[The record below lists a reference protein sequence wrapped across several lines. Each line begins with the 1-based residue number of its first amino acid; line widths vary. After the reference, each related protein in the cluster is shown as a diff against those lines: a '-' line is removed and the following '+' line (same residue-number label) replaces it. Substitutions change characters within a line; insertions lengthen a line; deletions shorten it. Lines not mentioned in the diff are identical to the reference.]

1 MDLQNIVKN
10 LADVQPN
17 GRPFVSLYLNLE
29 TDAVSRKESERFL
42 TERYQRLIKSDAQSL
57 PIGKEANMIWR
68 HIENYLAEDLNE
80 GTRGV
85 AIFARFQAEGD
96 LSFHAHE
103 FAMPFENKLV
113 IDSVPHIFPLV
124 YLLDVSYHYLVLIS
138 DSEKAKVFEIRFGQ
152 IEDVELISDAETE
165 KSFRGE
171 WTQLHYQN
179 WKNDKVKRFVK
190 SKIDIVEKLMIE
202 RDIKHLIMA
211 GDERIVSEIKS
222 QLSHSLKEKV
232 VDFSKMH
239 IRANPELVLHKT
251 LEEFARYERAAE
263 SDVVENLQ
271 YEVARDGLGVVGSE
285 KVLEALNEGK
295 VDTLLV
301 SLDFEAPGGWRCET
315 CGHLTMAILRNDC
328 IKCGSKEVTHVDLK
342 DDLVRRATQIGAT
355 IETVTDNL
363 WLDKHEGIGA
373 LLRFR

>member
-1 MDLQNIVKN
+1 MDLQNIVKT
-10 LADVQPN
+10 LADVKPN

-29 TDAVSRKESERFL
+29 TDAVSRKESEQFL
-42 TERYQRLIKSDAQSL
+42 SERYRRLIKSDAQSL

-68 HIENYLAEDLNE
+68 HIENYLAEDLSE

-190 SKIDIVEKLMIE
+190 SKIDIVEKLMTE

-222 QLSHSLKEKV
+222 QLPHSLKEKV

-263 SDVVENLQ
+263 SDVVESLQ

-285 KVLEALNEGK
+285 KVIEALNAGK

-301 SLDFEAPGGWRCET
+301 SLDFEAPGGWRCED

-328 IKCGSKEVTHVDLK
+328 VNCGSKNVIHVDLK